1 MSGAALMREARG
13 MTEDEK
19 NALLGA
25 FEKREKKVALLAVLG
40 GAFAEGIDLA
50 GERLENVIVVSD
62 GPAPA
67 GRAGARDA
75 ALSRRK
81 RCGRV
86 FSLHDPAGHGSG

>member
-1 MSGAALMREARG
+1 

-50 GERLENVIVVSD
+50 
-62 GPAPA
+62 
-67 GRAGARDA
+67 
-75 ALSRRK
+75 
-81 RCGRV
+81 
-86 FSLHDPAGHGSG
+86 SGWKT